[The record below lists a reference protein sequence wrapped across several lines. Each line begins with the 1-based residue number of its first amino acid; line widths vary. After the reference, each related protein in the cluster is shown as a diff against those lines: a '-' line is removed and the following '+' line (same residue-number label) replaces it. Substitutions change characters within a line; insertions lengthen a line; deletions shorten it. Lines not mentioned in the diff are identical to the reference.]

1 MLLKVLYLFT
11 KCLILSF
18 VKISRE
24 VPGQVKYQLSPWP
37 VTRVYKV
44 SSELFKKVFSPLHFV
59 PQPRTHSYSLTR
71 MKQILWEGRLWL
83 PKKAKKSPS
92 LYQLHDPHPLRLN
105 QKDLQS
111 RICLLVDNNH
121 KQRVLRYVQYPKNTT
136 KTGRAQIKR
145 YVRQYI
151 NFWRQLL
158 TIRVAWLCLSNQKG
172 TLMWPHSWVF
182 GRPKIGQVE

>member
-1 MLLKVLYLFT
+1 MLSDVLHCWWRSNNLEEIFDFVFKNCCSKSWNLYT

-18 VKISRE
+18 VKISQK

-44 SSELFKKVFSPLHFV
+44 SLELFKKDFSSLHFV

-92 LYQLHDPHPLRLN
+92 PYQLHDPHPLRLN
-105 QKDLQS
+105 QKDLQY
-111 RICLLVDNNH
+111 RICLLVDSNR
-121 KQRVLRYVQYPKNTT
+121 KQRALR
-136 KTGRAQIKR
+136 
-145 YVRQYI
+145 
-151 NFWRQLL
+151 
-158 TIRVAWLCLSNQKG
+158 
-172 TLMWPHSWVF
+172 
-182 GRPKIGQVE
+182 